1 MMQEDDTKEKIK
13 LSKQKTLFTNT
24 TLKEQSEKGNKLARC
39 IAKKAAIYQEMKDL
53 EARIITIK
61 DKRMTVDRKI
71 SFASLPPTEKFSNA
85 INVRK
90 QFMDNIKMI
99 AYRAETGMY
108 NMIKNQ
114 LSHPDE
120 GRKLLQ
126 MIYTS
131 DADIIPD
138 YPNKTLTVKL
148 HNLNYRK
155 DDKVAQYLCKN

>member
-1 MMQEDDTKEKIK
+1 M
-13 LSKQKTLFTNT
+13 
-24 TLKEQSEKGNKLARC
+24 
-39 IAKKAAIYQEMKDL
+39 
-53 EARIITIK
+53 EARIITVK
-61 DKRMTVDRKI
+61 DKKITVDRKI
-71 SFASLPPTEKFSNA
+71 PFALLPPTEKFSNA

-126 MIYTS
+126 MIYAS

-138 YPNKTLTVKL
+138 YPNKIKP
-148 HNLNYRK
+148 
-155 DDKVAQYLCKN
+155 

>member
-1 MMQEDDTKEKIK
+1 M
-13 LSKQKTLFTNT
+13 
-24 TLKEQSEKGNKLARC
+24 
-39 IAKKAAIYQEMKDL
+39 
-53 EARIITIK
+53 EAQIITIK
-61 DKRMTVDRKI
+61 DKKKNVDRKI
-71 SFASLPPTEKFSNA
+71 TFASLPPTEKFSNA

-126 MIYTS
+126 VIYAS

-138 YPNKTLTVKL
+138 YPNKTLTIKL

-155 DDKVAQYLCKN
+155 DDKVVSYLCGKLNETETEFPGTDLKIIYQLVSS